1 MTVADPR
8 ATARFLGAFFDELAK
23 WGVEN
28 VVISPGSRSTPL
40 SMTAYE
46 LSCRAPQRMSTY
58 VDIDER
64 GAAFLAL
71 GMAKASGRPAALVC
85 SSGTAIA
92 NYYPAIL
99 EAESSRVPLIVLT
112 ADRPPQLQGLGAPQ
126 TCDQSH
132 AYGTHVRAYRGM
144 PLPADDEGSLRFARQ
159 AAREACIA
167 ALGSCELPQNPSSA
181 ATHVSQRLA
190 GTCFGGPVHLNF
202 PFDEPLKPDVTLPD
216 LFDAGIPCTE
226 AAAAGETP
234 GAKPARK
241 PLLPVGIAQVRGG
254 MEGAAAA
261 QLARELLANNVLL
274 LAGEGSCATHK
285 EAQRVLAFAR
295 AFAIPVLADPLSGLR
310 SLDDP
315 LVIGNYDSV
324 FQPGGISP
332 DDSLNPQVIVRFGRY
347 PVSKRATQ
355 WARAREDAGVLQ
367 VVVDPLETRD
377 TNAATTVFVRMKPA
391 DFAQSMERALRTE
404 DGPAA
409 ADANDLSFANA
420 WQRVEEAA
428 AKRIAAVDAGEES
441 GADGF
446 EGAYVRRVLEL
457 APEGSCLFAANSMSV
472 RAVDT
477 FYLKGGKQLTVLAN
491 RGLNGIDGT
500 VSTAIG
506 ASRYFGRTT
515 LITGD
520 LTIDRVVSGTDTV
533 LTAPGSMTD
542 ANGNATAEAA
552 DSQKKANDAKN
563 LSDAAQAESSVR
575 DQYASSLERTADEKQ
590 ALAEQAQKRVEE
602 AEKKLKD
609 TLAADPKADVTDL
622 QNQLEN
628 LRKLRDAHKAVADQ
642 ARKNIDTNR
651 LSAQFAVLTGD
662 LREYRTLL
670 QANTFD
676 AVVSNPPYFPAGS
689 GAVSPED
696 ARAVARSELCC
707 TPDDLCACNRIPE
720 SPDSPCLK
728 SSADR
733 RKASAGQTVH
743 HPACPPGICTAK
755 AHP

>member
-226 AAAAGETP
+226 AAAAGETL

-241 PLLPVGIAQVRGG
+241 PLLPVGIAQVLGG

-520 LTIDRVVSGTDTV
+520 LTMQHD
-533 LTAPGSMTD
+533 L
-542 ANGNATAEAA
+542 N
-552 DSQKKANDAKN
+552 
-563 LSDAAQAESSVR
+563 
-575 DQYASSLERTADEKQ
+575 
-590 ALAEQAQKRVEE
+590 ALALQRELRMQRQLSGIASGANRTPEQDAECDTRETNAGVQGITIVLLNNNGGAIFDMLPQKSQE
-602 AEKKLKD
+602 AYFERLFLTPQDVDFQAAVAAFGVPYSKTA
-609 TLAADPKADVTDL
+609 TLAEFDRAYRGSLDVPGISFIEVPVPL
-622 QNQLEN
+622 Q
-628 LRKLRDAHKAVADQ
+628 
-642 ARKNIDTNR
+642 
-651 LSAQFAVLTGD
+651 G
-662 LREYRTLL
+662 LRERY
-670 QANTFD
+670 
-676 AVVSNPPYFPAGS
+676 AGYW
-689 GAVSPED
+689 
-696 ARAVARSELCC
+696 
-707 TPDDLCACNRIPE
+707 
-720 SPDSPCLK
+720 
-728 SSADR
+728 
-733 RKASAGQTVH
+733 
-743 HPACPPGICTAK
+743 
-755 AHP
+755 

>member
-23 WGVEN
+23 WGVRN

-40 SMTAYE
+40 SMIAYE

-159 AAREACIA
+159 TAREACIA
-167 ALGSCELPQNPSSA
+167 ALGSCEFPQNQGAQNPSA
-181 ATHVSQRLA
+181 PIGTPQRLA
-190 GTCFGGPVHLNF
+190 GACFGGPVHLNF

-216 LFDAGIPCTE
+216 LFDAGIPCAGS
-226 AAAAGETP
+226 AADSTGP
-234 GAKPARK
+234 GAKPVRN
-241 PLLPVGIAQVRGG
+241 PQLPTGVAQVRGV

-261 QLARELLANNVLL
+261 QLARELLASSVLL
-274 LAGEGSCATHK
+274 LAGEGSCATYE

-324 FQPGGISP
+324 LQPGGISP
-332 DDSLNPQVIVRFGRY
+332 DEALNPQVIVRFGRY

-355 WARAREDAGVLQ
+355 WVRAREDAGVLQ

-391 DFAQSMERALRTE
+391 DFAQSMERALRRE
-404 DGPAA
+404 DGPATA
-409 ADANDLSFANA
+409 GANDLSFANA

-428 AKRIAAVDAGEES
+428 AKRIAAVDAGKGS
-441 GADGF
+441 DPDGF

-457 APEGSCLFAANSMSV
+457 APAGSCLFAANSMSV

-477 FYLKGGKQLTVLAN
+477 FYLKGAKQLIVLAN

-506 ASRYFGRTT
+506 ASRCFGRTT

-520 LTIDRVVSGTDTV
+520 LTMLHDLNSLALQRELRVQRQLADIAGDANRTPEQAAKRNTCETDTGAQGITIV
-533 LTAPGSMTD
+533 LLNNNGGAIFDMLPQKSQEAYFERLFLTPQDVDFQAAVAAFGVPYSKTAT
-542 ANGNATAEAA
+542 
-552 DSQKKANDAKN
+552 
-563 LSDAAQAESSVR
+563 
-575 DQYASSLERTADEKQ
+575 
-590 ALAEQAQKRVEE
+590 LAEFDRAYR
-602 AEKKLKD
+602 ASL
-609 TLAADPKADVTDL
+609 DVPGISFIEVPVPL
-622 QNQLEN
+622 Q
-628 LRKLRDAHKAVADQ
+628 
-642 ARKNIDTNR
+642 
-651 LSAQFAVLTGD
+651 G
-662 LREYRTLL
+662 LRERY
-670 QANTFD
+670 
-676 AVVSNPPYFPAGS
+676 
-689 GAVSPED
+689 
-696 ARAVARSELCC
+696 
-707 TPDDLCACNRIPE
+707 
-720 SPDSPCLK
+720 
-728 SSADR
+728 ADYW
-733 RKASAGQTVH
+733 
-743 HPACPPGICTAK
+743 
-755 AHP
+755 

>member
-23 WGVEN
+23 WDVRN

-40 SMTAYE
+40 SMIAFE
-46 LSCRAPQRMSTY
+46 LSCRAPQRMSMY

-167 ALGSCELPQNPSSA
+167 ALGSCEFPQNQGAQSPSA
-181 ATHVSQRLA
+181 PIGTPQRLA
-190 GTCFGGPVHLNF
+190 GACFGGPVHLNF

-216 LFDAGIPCTE
+216 LFDAGIPCAGS
-226 AAAAGETP
+226 AADGTGLE
-234 GAKPARK
+234 AKPVRNSQ
-241 PLLPVGIAQVRGG
+241 LPVGVAQVRGV

-261 QLARELLANNVLL
+261 QLARELLASSVLL
-274 LAGEGSCATHK
+274 LAGEGSCATYE

-324 FQPGGISP
+324 LQPGGISP
-332 DDSLNPQVIVRFGRY
+332 DEALNPQVIVRFGRY

-391 DFAQSMERALRTE
+391 DFAQSMERALRRE
-404 DGPAA
+404 DGPATA
-409 ADANDLSFANA
+409 GANDLSFANA

-428 AKRIAAVDAGEES
+428 AKRIAAVDAGEGS
-441 GADGF
+441 DPDGF

-457 APEGSCLFAANSMSV
+457 APAGSCLFAANSMSV

-477 FYLKGGKQLTVLAN
+477 FYLKGAKQLIVLAN

-506 ASRYFGRTT
+506 ASRCFGRTT

-520 LTIDRVVSGTDTV
+520 LTMLHDLNSLALQRELRVQRQLADIAGDANRTPEQAAKRNTCETDTGAQGITIV
-533 LTAPGSMTD
+533 LLNNNGGAIFDMLPQKSQEAYFERLFLTPQDVDFQAAVAAFGVPYSKTAT
-542 ANGNATAEAA
+542 
-552 DSQKKANDAKN
+552 
-563 LSDAAQAESSVR
+563 
-575 DQYASSLERTADEKQ
+575 
-590 ALAEQAQKRVEE
+590 LAEFDRAYR
-602 AEKKLKD
+602 ASL
-609 TLAADPKADVTDL
+609 DVPGISFIEVPVPL
-622 QNQLEN
+622 Q
-628 LRKLRDAHKAVADQ
+628 
-642 ARKNIDTNR
+642 
-651 LSAQFAVLTGD
+651 G
-662 LREYRTLL
+662 LRERY
-670 QANTFD
+670 
-676 AVVSNPPYFPAGS
+676 
-689 GAVSPED
+689 
-696 ARAVARSELCC
+696 
-707 TPDDLCACNRIPE
+707 
-720 SPDSPCLK
+720 
-728 SSADR
+728 ADYW
-733 RKASAGQTVH
+733 
-743 HPACPPGICTAK
+743 
-755 AHP
+755 

>member
-23 WGVEN
+23 WGVRN

-40 SMTAYE
+40 SMIAYE

-167 ALGSCELPQNPSSA
+167 ALGSCEFPQNQGAQNPSA
-181 ATHVSQRLA
+181 PIGTPQRLA
-190 GTCFGGPVHLNF
+190 GACFGGPVHLNV

-216 LFDAGIPCTE
+216 LFDAGIPCAGS
-226 AAAAGETP
+226 AADGTGL
-234 GAKPARK
+234 GAKPVRNSQ
-241 PLLPVGIAQVRGG
+241 LPVGVAQVRGV

-261 QLARELLANNVLL
+261 QLARELLASSVLL
-274 LAGEGSCATHK
+274 LAGEGSCATYE

-324 FQPGGISP
+324 LQPGGISP
-332 DDSLNPQVIVRFGRY
+332 DEALNPQVIVRFGRY

-391 DFAQSMERALRTE
+391 DFAQSMERALRRE
-404 DGPAA
+404 DGPATA
-409 ADANDLSFANA
+409 GANDLSFANA

-428 AKRIAAVDAGEES
+428 AKRIAAVDAGKGS
-441 GADGF
+441 DPDGF

-457 APEGSCLFAANSMSV
+457 APAGSCLFAANSMSV

-477 FYLKGGKQLTVLAN
+477 FYLKGAKQLIVLAN

-506 ASRYFGRTT
+506 ASRCFGRTT

-520 LTIDRVVSGTDTV
+520 LTMLHDLNSLALQRELRVQRQLADIAGDANRTPEQAAKRNACETDTGAQGITIV
-533 LTAPGSMTD
+533 LLNNNGGAIFDMLPQKSQEAYFERLFLTPQDVDFQAAVAAFGVPYSKTAT
-542 ANGNATAEAA
+542 
-552 DSQKKANDAKN
+552 
-563 LSDAAQAESSVR
+563 
-575 DQYASSLERTADEKQ
+575 
-590 ALAEQAQKRVEE
+590 LAEFDRAYR
-602 AEKKLKD
+602 ASL
-609 TLAADPKADVTDL
+609 DVPGISFIEVPVPL
-622 QNQLEN
+622 Q
-628 LRKLRDAHKAVADQ
+628 
-642 ARKNIDTNR
+642 
-651 LSAQFAVLTGD
+651 G
-662 LREYRTLL
+662 LRERY
-670 QANTFD
+670 
-676 AVVSNPPYFPAGS
+676 
-689 GAVSPED
+689 
-696 ARAVARSELCC
+696 
-707 TPDDLCACNRIPE
+707 
-720 SPDSPCLK
+720 
-728 SSADR
+728 ADYW
-733 RKASAGQTVH
+733 
-743 HPACPPGICTAK
+743 
-755 AHP
+755 

>member
-23 WGVEN
+23 WGVQN

-46 LSCRAPQRMSTY
+46 LSCRAPQRMSMY

-315 LVIGNYDSV
+315 LVIGNYDSA
-324 FQPGGISP
+324 FQPGGISS

-472 RAVDT
+472 RAVGT

-520 LTIDRVVSGTDTV
+520 LTMQHD
-533 LTAPGSMTD
+533 L
-542 ANGNATAEAA
+542 N
-552 DSQKKANDAKN
+552 
-563 LSDAAQAESSVR
+563 
-575 DQYASSLERTADEKQ
+575 
-590 ALAEQAQKRVEE
+590 ALALQRELRMQRQLSGIASGANRTPEQDAECDARETNAGVQGITIVLLNNNGGAIFDMLPQKSQE
-602 AEKKLKD
+602 AYFERLFLTPQDVDFQAAVAAFGVPYSKTA
-609 TLAADPKADVTDL
+609 TLAEFDRAYCASLDVPGISFIEVPVPL
-622 QNQLEN
+622 Q
-628 LRKLRDAHKAVADQ
+628 
-642 ARKNIDTNR
+642 
-651 LSAQFAVLTGD
+651 G
-662 LREYRTLL
+662 LRERY
-670 QANTFD
+670 
-676 AVVSNPPYFPAGS
+676 
-689 GAVSPED
+689 
-696 ARAVARSELCC
+696 
-707 TPDDLCACNRIPE
+707 
-720 SPDSPCLK
+720 
-728 SSADR
+728 ADYW
-733 RKASAGQTVH
+733 
-743 HPACPPGICTAK
+743 
-755 AHP
+755 

>member
-23 WGVEN
+23 WGVRN

-40 SMTAYE
+40 SMIAFE
-46 LSCRAPQRMSTY
+46 LSCRAPQRMSMY

-92 NYYPAIL
+92 NYYPASL

-167 ALGSCELPQNPSSA
+167 ALGSCEFPQNQGAQSPSA
-181 ATHVSQRLA
+181 PIGAPQRLA
-190 GTCFGGPVHLNF
+190 GACFGGPVHLNF

-216 LFDAGIPCTE
+216 LFDAGIPCAGS
-226 AAAAGETP
+226 AADSTGPE
-234 GAKPARK
+234 AKPVRN
-241 PLLPVGIAQVRGG
+241 PQLPVGVAQVRGV

-261 QLARELLANNVLL
+261 QLARELLASSVLL
-274 LAGEGSCATHK
+274 LAGEGSCATYE

-324 FQPGGISP
+324 LQPGGISP
-332 DDSLNPQVIVRFGRY
+332 DEALNPQVVVRFGRY

-391 DFAQSMERALRTE
+391 DFAQSMERALRRE

-409 ADANDLSFANA
+409 AGANDLSFANA
-420 WQRVEEAA
+420 WQRAEEAA
-428 AKRIAAVDAGEES
+428 AKRIAAVDAGEGS

-457 APEGSCLFAANSMSV
+457 APSGSCLFAANSMSV

-506 ASRYFGRTT
+506 ASRCFSRTT

-520 LTIDRVVSGTDTV
+520 LTMQHDLNSLALQRELRVQRQLADIAGDANRTPEQAAKRNTCETDTGAQGITIV
-533 LTAPGSMTD
+533 LLNNNGGAIFDMLPQKSQEAYFERLFLTPQDVDFQAAVAAFGVPYSKTAT
-542 ANGNATAEAA
+542 
-552 DSQKKANDAKN
+552 
-563 LSDAAQAESSVR
+563 
-575 DQYASSLERTADEKQ
+575 
-590 ALAEQAQKRVEE
+590 LAEFDRAYR
-602 AEKKLKD
+602 ASL
-609 TLAADPKADVTDL
+609 DVPGISFIEVPVPL
-622 QNQLEN
+622 Q
-628 LRKLRDAHKAVADQ
+628 
-642 ARKNIDTNR
+642 
-651 LSAQFAVLTGD
+651 G
-662 LREYRTLL
+662 LRERY
-670 QANTFD
+670 
-676 AVVSNPPYFPAGS
+676 
-689 GAVSPED
+689 
-696 ARAVARSELCC
+696 
-707 TPDDLCACNRIPE
+707 
-720 SPDSPCLK
+720 
-728 SSADR
+728 ADYW
-733 RKASAGQTVH
+733 
-743 HPACPPGICTAK
+743 
-755 AHP
+755 

>member
-1 MTVADPR
+1 MTVADPC

-23 WGVEN
+23 WGVQN

-167 ALGSCELPQNPSSA
+167 ALGSCEFPQNQGAQNPSA
-181 ATHVSQRLA
+181 PIGTPQRLA
-190 GTCFGGPVHLNF
+190 GACFGGPVHLNF

-216 LFDAGIPCTE
+216 LFDAGIPCAGS
-226 AAAAGETP
+226 AADSTGPE
-234 GAKPARK
+234 AKPVRN
-241 PLLPVGIAQVRGG
+241 PQLPVGVAQVRGV

-261 QLARELLANNVLL
+261 QLARELLASSVLL
-274 LAGEGSCATHK
+274 LAGEGSCATYE

-324 FQPGGISP
+324 LQPGGISP
-332 DDSLNPQVIVRFGRY
+332 DEALNPQVVVRFGRY

-391 DFAQSMERALRTE
+391 DFAQSMERALRRE
-404 DGPAA
+404 DGPATA
-409 ADANDLSFANA
+409 GANDLSFANA

-428 AKRIAAVDAGEES
+428 AKRIAAVDAGKGS
-441 GADGF
+441 DPDGF

-457 APEGSCLFAANSMSV
+457 APAGSCLFAANSMSV

-477 FYLKGGKQLTVLAN
+477 FYLKGAKQLIVLAN

-506 ASRYFGRTT
+506 ASRCFGRTT

-520 LTIDRVVSGTDTV
+520 LTMLHDLNSLALQRELRVQRQLADIAGDANRTPEQAAKRNTCETDTGAQGITIV
-533 LTAPGSMTD
+533 LLNNNGGAIFDMLPQKSQEAYFERLFLTPQDVDFQAAVAAFGVPYSKTAT
-542 ANGNATAEAA
+542 
-552 DSQKKANDAKN
+552 
-563 LSDAAQAESSVR
+563 
-575 DQYASSLERTADEKQ
+575 
-590 ALAEQAQKRVEE
+590 LAEFDRAYR
-602 AEKKLKD
+602 ASL
-609 TLAADPKADVTDL
+609 DVPGISFIEVPVPL
-622 QNQLEN
+622 Q
-628 LRKLRDAHKAVADQ
+628 
-642 ARKNIDTNR
+642 
-651 LSAQFAVLTGD
+651 G
-662 LREYRTLL
+662 LRERY
-670 QANTFD
+670 
-676 AVVSNPPYFPAGS
+676 
-689 GAVSPED
+689 
-696 ARAVARSELCC
+696 
-707 TPDDLCACNRIPE
+707 
-720 SPDSPCLK
+720 
-728 SSADR
+728 ADYW
-733 RKASAGQTVH
+733 
-743 HPACPPGICTAK
+743 
-755 AHP
+755 

>member
-506 ASRYFGRTT
+506 ASRCFGRTT

-520 LTIDRVVSGTDTV
+520 LTMQHDLNALALQRELRVQRQLAD
-533 LTAPGSMTD
+533 
-542 ANGNATAEAA
+542 AA
-552 DSQKKANDAKN
+552 DGASRTPEQDAERNSCETNAGERGITIVLLNNNGGAIFDMLPQKSQEAYFERLFLTPQDV
-563 LSDAAQAESSVR
+563 DFQAAVAAFGVPCSK
-575 DQYASSLERTADEKQ
+575 TAT
-590 ALAEQAQKRVEE
+590 LAEFDRAYR
-602 AEKKLKD
+602 ASL
-609 TLAADPKADVTDL
+609 DVPGISFIEVPVPL
-622 QNQLEN
+622 Q
-628 LRKLRDAHKAVADQ
+628 
-642 ARKNIDTNR
+642 
-651 LSAQFAVLTGD
+651 G
-662 LREYRTLL
+662 LRERY
-670 QANTFD
+670 
-676 AVVSNPPYFPAGS
+676 
-689 GAVSPED
+689 
-696 ARAVARSELCC
+696 
-707 TPDDLCACNRIPE
+707 
-720 SPDSPCLK
+720 
-728 SSADR
+728 ADYW
-733 RKASAGQTVH
+733 
-743 HPACPPGICTAK
+743 
-755 AHP
+755 

>member
-23 WGVEN
+23 WGVRN

-40 SMTAYE
+40 SMIAFE
-46 LSCRAPQRMSTY
+46 LSCRAPQRMSMY

-167 ALGSCELPQNPSSA
+167 ALGSCEFPQNQGAQSPSA
-181 ATHVSQRLA
+181 PIGAPQRLA
-190 GTCFGGPVHLNF
+190 GACFGGPVHLNF

-216 LFDAGIPCTE
+216 LFDAGIPCAGS
-226 AAAAGETP
+226 AADSTGPE
-234 GAKPARK
+234 AKPVRN
-241 PLLPVGIAQVRGG
+241 PQLPVGVAQVRGV

-261 QLARELLANNVLL
+261 QLARELLASSVLL
-274 LAGEGSCATHK
+274 LAGEGSCATYE

-324 FQPGGISP
+324 LQPGGISP
-332 DDSLNPQVIVRFGRY
+332 DEALNPQVVVRFGRY

-391 DFAQSMERALRTE
+391 DFAQSMERALRRE

-409 ADANDLSFANA
+409 AGANDLSFANA
-420 WQRVEEAA
+420 WQRAEEAA
-428 AKRIAAVDAGEES
+428 AKRIAAVDAGEGS

-457 APEGSCLFAANSMSV
+457 APSGSCLFAANSMSV

-506 ASRYFGRTT
+506 ASRCFSRTT

-520 LTIDRVVSGTDTV
+520 LTMQHDLNSLALQRELRVQRQLADIAGDANRTPEQAAKRNTCETDTGAQGITIV
-533 LTAPGSMTD
+533 LLNNNGGAIFDMLPQKSQEAYFERLFLTPQDVDFQAAVAAFGVPYSKTAT
-542 ANGNATAEAA
+542 
-552 DSQKKANDAKN
+552 
-563 LSDAAQAESSVR
+563 
-575 DQYASSLERTADEKQ
+575 
-590 ALAEQAQKRVEE
+590 LAEFDRAYR
-602 AEKKLKD
+602 ASL
-609 TLAADPKADVTDL
+609 DVPGISFIEVPVPL
-622 QNQLEN
+622 Q
-628 LRKLRDAHKAVADQ
+628 
-642 ARKNIDTNR
+642 
-651 LSAQFAVLTGD
+651 G
-662 LREYRTLL
+662 LRERY
-670 QANTFD
+670 
-676 AVVSNPPYFPAGS
+676 
-689 GAVSPED
+689 
-696 ARAVARSELCC
+696 
-707 TPDDLCACNRIPE
+707 
-720 SPDSPCLK
+720 
-728 SSADR
+728 ADYW
-733 RKASAGQTVH
+733 
-743 HPACPPGICTAK
+743 
-755 AHP
+755 

>member
-8 ATARFLGAFFDELAK
+8 VTARFLGAFFDELAK
-23 WGVEN
+23 WGVRN

-40 SMTAYE
+40 SMIAYE

-167 ALGSCELPQNPSSA
+167 ALGSCEFPQNQGAQSPSA
-181 ATHVSQRLA
+181 PIGTPQRLA
-190 GTCFGGPVHLNF
+190 GACFGGPVHLNF

-216 LFDAGIPCTE
+216 LFDAGIPCAGS
-226 AAAAGETP
+226 AADSTGPE
-234 GAKPARK
+234 AKPVRN
-241 PLLPVGIAQVRGG
+241 PQLPVGVAQVRGV

-261 QLARELLANNVLL
+261 QLARELLASSVLL
-274 LAGEGSCATHK
+274 LAGEGSCATYE

-324 FQPGGISP
+324 LQPGGISP
-332 DDSLNPQVIVRFGRY
+332 DEALNPQVVVRFGRY

-391 DFAQSMERALRTE
+391 DFAQSMERALRRE
-404 DGPAA
+404 DGPATA
-409 ADANDLSFANA
+409 GANDLSFANA

-428 AKRIAAVDAGEES
+428 AKRIAAVDAGKGS
-441 GADGF
+441 DSDGF

-457 APEGSCLFAANSMSV
+457 APAGSCLFAANSMSV

-477 FYLKGGKQLTVLAN
+477 FYLKGAKQLIVLAN

-506 ASRYFGRTT
+506 ASRCFGRTT

-520 LTIDRVVSGTDTV
+520 LTMLHDLNSLALQRELRVQRQLADIAGDANRTPEQAAKRNTCETDTGAQGITIV
-533 LTAPGSMTD
+533 LLNNNGGAIFDMLPQKSQEAYFERLFLTPQDVDFQAAVAAFGVPYSKTAT
-542 ANGNATAEAA
+542 
-552 DSQKKANDAKN
+552 
-563 LSDAAQAESSVR
+563 
-575 DQYASSLERTADEKQ
+575 
-590 ALAEQAQKRVEE
+590 LAEFDRAYR
-602 AEKKLKD
+602 ASL
-609 TLAADPKADVTDL
+609 DVPGISFIEVPVPL
-622 QNQLEN
+622 Q
-628 LRKLRDAHKAVADQ
+628 
-642 ARKNIDTNR
+642 
-651 LSAQFAVLTGD
+651 G
-662 LREYRTLL
+662 LRERY
-670 QANTFD
+670 
-676 AVVSNPPYFPAGS
+676 
-689 GAVSPED
+689 
-696 ARAVARSELCC
+696 
-707 TPDDLCACNRIPE
+707 
-720 SPDSPCLK
+720 
-728 SSADR
+728 ADYW
-733 RKASAGQTVH
+733 
-743 HPACPPGICTAK
+743 
-755 AHP
+755 

>member
-23 WGVEN
+23 WGVRN

-40 SMTAYE
+40 SMIAYE

-167 ALGSCELPQNPSSA
+167 ALGSCEFPQNQGAQNPSA
-181 ATHVSQRLA
+181 PIGTPQRLA
-190 GTCFGGPVHLNF
+190 GACFGGPVHLNF

-216 LFDAGIPCTE
+216 LFDAGIPCAGS
-226 AAAAGETP
+226 AADGTGL
-234 GAKPARK
+234 GAKPVRNSQ
-241 PLLPVGIAQVRGG
+241 LPVGVAQVRGV

-261 QLARELLANNVLL
+261 QLARELLASSVLL
-274 LAGEGSCATHK
+274 LAGEGSCATYE

-324 FQPGGISP
+324 LQPGGISP
-332 DDSLNPQVIVRFGRY
+332 DEALNPQVIVRFGRY

-391 DFAQSMERALRTE
+391 DFAQSMERALRRE
-404 DGPAA
+404 DGPATA
-409 ADANDLSFANA
+409 GANDLSFANA

-428 AKRIAAVDAGEES
+428 AKRIAAVDAGEGS
-441 GADGF
+441 DPDGF

-457 APEGSCLFAANSMSV
+457 APAGSCLFAANSMSV

-477 FYLKGGKQLTVLAN
+477 FYLKGAKQLIVLAN

-506 ASRYFGRTT
+506 ASRCFGRTT

-520 LTIDRVVSGTDTV
+520 LTMLHDLNSLALQRELRVQRQLADIAGDANRTPEQAAKRNTCETDTGAQGITIV
-533 LTAPGSMTD
+533 LLNNNGGAIFDMLPQKSQEAYFERLFLTPQDVDFQAAVAAFGVPYSKTAT
-542 ANGNATAEAA
+542 
-552 DSQKKANDAKN
+552 
-563 LSDAAQAESSVR
+563 
-575 DQYASSLERTADEKQ
+575 
-590 ALAEQAQKRVEE
+590 LAEFDRAYR
-602 AEKKLKD
+602 ASL
-609 TLAADPKADVTDL
+609 DVPGISFIEVPVSL
-622 QNQLEN
+622 Q
-628 LRKLRDAHKAVADQ
+628 
-642 ARKNIDTNR
+642 
-651 LSAQFAVLTGD
+651 G
-662 LREYRTLL
+662 LRERY
-670 QANTFD
+670 
-676 AVVSNPPYFPAGS
+676 
-689 GAVSPED
+689 
-696 ARAVARSELCC
+696 
-707 TPDDLCACNRIPE
+707 
-720 SPDSPCLK
+720 
-728 SSADR
+728 ADYW
-733 RKASAGQTVH
+733 
-743 HPACPPGICTAK
+743 
-755 AHP
+755 

>member
-315 LVIGNYDSV
+315 LVIGNYDSA
-324 FQPGGISP
+324 FQPGGISS

-520 LTIDRVVSGTDTV
+520 LTMQHD
-533 LTAPGSMTD
+533 L
-542 ANGNATAEAA
+542 N
-552 DSQKKANDAKN
+552 
-563 LSDAAQAESSVR
+563 
-575 DQYASSLERTADEKQ
+575 
-590 ALAEQAQKRVEE
+590 ALALQRELRMQRQLSGIASGANRTPEQDAECDTRETNAGAQGITIVLLNNNGGAIFDMLPQKSQE
-602 AEKKLKD
+602 AYFERLFLTPQDVDFQAAVAAFGVPCSKTA
-609 TLAADPKADVTDL
+609 TLAEFDRAYRASLDVPGISFIEVPVPL
-622 QNQLEN
+622 Q
-628 LRKLRDAHKAVADQ
+628 
-642 ARKNIDTNR
+642 
-651 LSAQFAVLTGD
+651 G
-662 LREYRTLL
+662 LRERY
-670 QANTFD
+670 
-676 AVVSNPPYFPAGS
+676 
-689 GAVSPED
+689 
-696 ARAVARSELCC
+696 
-707 TPDDLCACNRIPE
+707 
-720 SPDSPCLK
+720 
-728 SSADR
+728 ADYW
-733 RKASAGQTVH
+733 
-743 HPACPPGICTAK
+743 
-755 AHP
+755 

>member
-23 WGVEN
+23 WGVRN

-40 SMTAYE
+40 SMIAHE

-132 AYGTHVRAYRGM
+132 AYGTHVRACRGM

-167 ALGSCELPQNPSSA
+167 ALGSCEFPQNQGAQNPSA
-181 ATHVSQRLA
+181 PIGTPQRLA
-190 GTCFGGPVHLNF
+190 GACFGGPVHLNF

-216 LFDAGIPCTE
+216 LFDAGIPCAGS
-226 AAAAGETP
+226 AADSTGPE
-234 GAKPARK
+234 AKPVRN
-241 PLLPVGIAQVRGG
+241 PQLPVGVAQVRGV

-261 QLARELLANNVLL
+261 QLARELLASSVLL
-274 LAGEGSCATHK
+274 LAGEGSCATYE

-324 FQPGGISP
+324 LQPGGISP
-332 DDSLNPQVIVRFGRY
+332 DEALNPQVVVRFGRY

-391 DFAQSMERALRTE
+391 DFAQSMERALRRE
-404 DGPAA
+404 DGPATA
-409 ADANDLSFANA
+409 GANDLSFANA

-428 AKRIAAVDAGEES
+428 AKRIAAVDAGKGS
-441 GADGF
+441 DPDGF

-457 APEGSCLFAANSMSV
+457 APAGSCLFAANSMSV

-477 FYLKGGKQLTVLAN
+477 FYLKGAKQLIVLAN

-506 ASRYFGRTT
+506 ASRCFGRTT

-520 LTIDRVVSGTDTV
+520 LTMLHDLNSLALQRELRVQRQLADIAGDANRTPEQAAKRNTCETDTGAQGITIV
-533 LTAPGSMTD
+533 LLNNNGGAIFDMLPQKSQEAYFERLFLTPQDVDFQAAVAAFGVPYSKTAT
-542 ANGNATAEAA
+542 
-552 DSQKKANDAKN
+552 
-563 LSDAAQAESSVR
+563 
-575 DQYASSLERTADEKQ
+575 
-590 ALAEQAQKRVEE
+590 LAEFDRAYR
-602 AEKKLKD
+602 ASL
-609 TLAADPKADVTDL
+609 DVPGISFIEVPVPL
-622 QNQLEN
+622 Q
-628 LRKLRDAHKAVADQ
+628 
-642 ARKNIDTNR
+642 
-651 LSAQFAVLTGD
+651 G
-662 LREYRTLL
+662 LRERY
-670 QANTFD
+670 
-676 AVVSNPPYFPAGS
+676 
-689 GAVSPED
+689 
-696 ARAVARSELCC
+696 
-707 TPDDLCACNRIPE
+707 
-720 SPDSPCLK
+720 
-728 SSADR
+728 ADYW
-733 RKASAGQTVH
+733 
-743 HPACPPGICTAK
+743 
-755 AHP
+755 

>member
-23 WGVEN
+23 WGVRN

-40 SMTAYE
+40 SMIAYE

-167 ALGSCELPQNPSSA
+167 ALGSCEFPQNQGAQSPSA
-181 ATHVSQRLA
+181 PIGTPQRLA
-190 GTCFGGPVHLNF
+190 GACFGGPVHLNF

-216 LFDAGIPCTE
+216 LFDAGIPCAGS
-226 AAAAGETP
+226 AADSTGPE
-234 GAKPARK
+234 AKPVRN
-241 PLLPVGIAQVRGG
+241 PQLPVGVAQVRGV

-261 QLARELLANNVLL
+261 QLARELLASSVLL
-274 LAGEGSCATHK
+274 LAGEGSCATYG

-324 FQPGGISP
+324 LQPGGISP
-332 DDSLNPQVIVRFGRY
+332 DEALNPQVVVRFGRY

-391 DFAQSMERALRTE
+391 DFAQSMERALRRE
-404 DGPAA
+404 DGPATA
-409 ADANDLSFANA
+409 GANDLSFANA

-428 AKRIAAVDAGEES
+428 AKRIAAVDAGKGS
-441 GADGF
+441 DPDGF

-457 APEGSCLFAANSMSV
+457 APAGSCLFAANSMSV

-477 FYLKGGKQLTVLAN
+477 FYLKGAKQLIVLAN

-506 ASRYFGRTT
+506 ASRCFGRTT

-520 LTIDRVVSGTDTV
+520 LTMLHDLNSLALQRELRVQRQLADIAGDANRTPEQAAKRNTCETDTGAQGITIV
-533 LTAPGSMTD
+533 LLNNNGGAIFDMLPQKSQEAYFERLFLTPQDVDFQAAVAAFGVPYSKTAT
-542 ANGNATAEAA
+542 
-552 DSQKKANDAKN
+552 
-563 LSDAAQAESSVR
+563 
-575 DQYASSLERTADEKQ
+575 
-590 ALAEQAQKRVEE
+590 LAEFDRAYR
-602 AEKKLKD
+602 ASL
-609 TLAADPKADVTDL
+609 DVPGISFIEVPVPL
-622 QNQLEN
+622 Q
-628 LRKLRDAHKAVADQ
+628 
-642 ARKNIDTNR
+642 
-651 LSAQFAVLTGD
+651 G
-662 LREYRTLL
+662 LRERY
-670 QANTFD
+670 
-676 AVVSNPPYFPAGS
+676 
-689 GAVSPED
+689 
-696 ARAVARSELCC
+696 
-707 TPDDLCACNRIPE
+707 
-720 SPDSPCLK
+720 
-728 SSADR
+728 ADYW
-733 RKASAGQTVH
+733 
-743 HPACPPGICTAK
+743 
-755 AHP
+755 

>member
-23 WGVEN
+23 WGVRN

-40 SMTAYE
+40 SMIAYE

-167 ALGSCELPQNPSSA
+167 ALGSCEFPQNQGAQNPSA
-181 ATHVSQRLA
+181 PIGTPQRLA
-190 GTCFGGPVHLNF
+190 GACFGGPVHLNF

-216 LFDAGIPCTE
+216 LFDAGIPCAGS
-226 AAAAGETP
+226 AADGTGL
-234 GAKPARK
+234 GAKPVRNSQ
-241 PLLPVGIAQVRGG
+241 LPVGVAQVRGV

-261 QLARELLANNVLL
+261 QLARELLASSVLL
-274 LAGEGSCATHK
+274 LAGEGSCATYE

-324 FQPGGISP
+324 LQPGGISS
-332 DDSLNPQVIVRFGRY
+332 DEALNPQVIVRFGRY

-391 DFAQSMERALRTE
+391 DFAQSMERALRRE
-404 DGPAA
+404 DGPATA
-409 ADANDLSFANA
+409 GANDLSFANA

-428 AKRIAAVDAGEES
+428 AKRIAAVDAGEGS
-441 GADGF
+441 DPDGF

-457 APEGSCLFAANSMSV
+457 APAGSCLFAANSMSV

-477 FYLKGGKQLTVLAN
+477 FYLKGAKQLIVLAN

-506 ASRYFGRTT
+506 ASRCFGRTT

-520 LTIDRVVSGTDTV
+520 LTMLHDLNSLALQRELRVQRQLADIAGDANRTPEQAAKRNTCETDTGAQGITIV
-533 LTAPGSMTD
+533 LLNNNGGAIFDMLPQKSQEAYFERLFLTPQDVDFQAAVAAFGVPYSKTAT
-542 ANGNATAEAA
+542 
-552 DSQKKANDAKN
+552 
-563 LSDAAQAESSVR
+563 
-575 DQYASSLERTADEKQ
+575 
-590 ALAEQAQKRVEE
+590 LAEFDRAYR
-602 AEKKLKD
+602 ASL
-609 TLAADPKADVTDL
+609 DVPGISFIEVPVPL
-622 QNQLEN
+622 Q
-628 LRKLRDAHKAVADQ
+628 
-642 ARKNIDTNR
+642 
-651 LSAQFAVLTGD
+651 G
-662 LREYRTLL
+662 LRERY
-670 QANTFD
+670 
-676 AVVSNPPYFPAGS
+676 
-689 GAVSPED
+689 
-696 ARAVARSELCC
+696 
-707 TPDDLCACNRIPE
+707 
-720 SPDSPCLK
+720 
-728 SSADR
+728 ADYW
-733 RKASAGQTVH
+733 
-743 HPACPPGICTAK
+743 
-755 AHP
+755 

>member
-112 ADRPPQLQGLGAPQ
+112 ADRPPQLHGLGAPQ

-167 ALGSCELPQNPSSA
+167 ALGSCEFPQNQGAQSPSA
-181 ATHVSQRLA
+181 PIGTPQRLA
-190 GTCFGGPVHLNF
+190 GACFGGPVHLNF

-216 LFDAGIPCTE
+216 LFDAGIPCAGS
-226 AAAAGETP
+226 AADSTGPE
-234 GAKPARK
+234 AKPVRN
-241 PLLPVGIAQVRGG
+241 PQLPVGVAQVRGV

-261 QLARELLANNVLL
+261 QLARELLASSVLL
-274 LAGEGSCATHK
+274 LAGEGSCATYE

-324 FQPGGISP
+324 LQPGGISP
-332 DDSLNPQVIVRFGRY
+332 DEALNPQVVVRFGRY

-377 TNAATTVFVRMKPA
+377 TNAATTVFVRTKPA
-391 DFAQSMERALRTE
+391 DFAQSMLRALRVE

-409 ADANDLSFANA
+409 ASANDLSFANA
-420 WQRVEEAA
+420 WQQVEEAA
-428 AKRIAAVDAGEES
+428 AKRIAAVDADEEP

-520 LTIDRVVSGTDTV
+520 LTMQHDLNALALQRELRMQRQLSGI
-533 LTAPGSMTD
+533 ASG
-542 ANGNATAEAA
+542 ANRTPE
-552 DSQKKANDAKN
+552 QDAKCDTRETN
-563 LSDAAQAESSVR
+563 AGAQGITIVLLNNNGGAIFDMLPQKSQEAYFERLFLTPQDVDFQAAVAAFGVPYSK
-575 DQYASSLERTADEKQ
+575 TAT
-590 ALAEQAQKRVEE
+590 LAEFDRAYR
-602 AEKKLKD
+602 ASL
-609 TLAADPKADVTDL
+609 DVPGISFIEVPVPL
-622 QNQLEN
+622 Q
-628 LRKLRDAHKAVADQ
+628 
-642 ARKNIDTNR
+642 
-651 LSAQFAVLTGD
+651 G
-662 LREYRTLL
+662 LRERY
-670 QANTFD
+670 
-676 AVVSNPPYFPAGS
+676 
-689 GAVSPED
+689 
-696 ARAVARSELCC
+696 
-707 TPDDLCACNRIPE
+707 
-720 SPDSPCLK
+720 
-728 SSADR
+728 
-733 RKASAGQTVH
+733 
-743 HPACPPGICTAK
+743 AK
-755 AHP
+755 YW

>member
-23 WGVEN
+23 WGVRN

-40 SMTAYE
+40 SMIAYE

-167 ALGSCELPQNPSSA
+167 ALGSCEFPQNQGAQSPSA
-181 ATHVSQRLA
+181 PIGTPQRLA
-190 GTCFGGPVHLNF
+190 GACFGGPVHLNF

-216 LFDAGIPCTE
+216 LFDAGIPCAGS
-226 AAAAGETP
+226 AADSTGPE
-234 GAKPARK
+234 AKPVRN
-241 PLLPVGIAQVRGG
+241 PQLPVGVAQVRGV

-261 QLARELLANNVLL
+261 QLARELLASSVLL
-274 LAGEGSCATHK
+274 LAGEGSCATYE

-324 FQPGGISP
+324 LQPGGISP
-332 DDSLNPQVIVRFGRY
+332 DEALNPQVVVRFGRY
-347 PVSKRATQ
+347 PVSKRSTQ

-391 DFAQSMERALRTE
+391 DFAQSMERALRRE
-404 DGPAA
+404 DGPATA
-409 ADANDLSFANA
+409 GANDLSFANA

-428 AKRIAAVDAGEES
+428 AKRIAAVDAGKGS
-441 GADGF
+441 DPDGF

-457 APEGSCLFAANSMSV
+457 APAGSCLFAANSMSV

-477 FYLKGGKQLTVLAN
+477 FYLKGAKQLIVLAN

-506 ASRYFGRTT
+506 ASRCFGRTT

-520 LTIDRVVSGTDTV
+520 LTMLHDLNSLALQRELRVQRQLADIAGDANRTPEQAAKRNTCETDTGAQGITIV
-533 LTAPGSMTD
+533 LLNNNGGAIFDMLPQKSQEAYFERLFLTPQDVDFQAAVAAFGVPYSKTAT
-542 ANGNATAEAA
+542 
-552 DSQKKANDAKN
+552 
-563 LSDAAQAESSVR
+563 
-575 DQYASSLERTADEKQ
+575 
-590 ALAEQAQKRVEE
+590 LAEFDRAYR
-602 AEKKLKD
+602 ASL
-609 TLAADPKADVTDL
+609 DVPGISFIEVPVPL
-622 QNQLEN
+622 Q
-628 LRKLRDAHKAVADQ
+628 
-642 ARKNIDTNR
+642 
-651 LSAQFAVLTGD
+651 G
-662 LREYRTLL
+662 LRERY
-670 QANTFD
+670 
-676 AVVSNPPYFPAGS
+676 
-689 GAVSPED
+689 
-696 ARAVARSELCC
+696 
-707 TPDDLCACNRIPE
+707 
-720 SPDSPCLK
+720 
-728 SSADR
+728 ADYW
-733 RKASAGQTVH
+733 
-743 HPACPPGICTAK
+743 
-755 AHP
+755 

>member
-8 ATARFLGAFFDELAK
+8 ATARFLGAFFDELVK

-315 LVIGNYDSV
+315 LVIGNYDTV

-409 ADANDLSFANA
+409 AGANDLSFANA

-520 LTIDRVVSGTDTV
+520 LTMQHD
-533 LTAPGSMTD
+533 L
-542 ANGNATAEAA
+542 N
-552 DSQKKANDAKN
+552 
-563 LSDAAQAESSVR
+563 
-575 DQYASSLERTADEKQ
+575 
-590 ALAEQAQKRVEE
+590 ALALQRELRMQRQLSGIASGANRTPEQDAECDTRETNAGVQGITIVLLNNNGGAIFDMLPQKSQE
-602 AEKKLKD
+602 AYFERLFLTPQDVDFQAAVAAFGVPYSKTA
-609 TLAADPKADVTDL
+609 TLAEFDRAYRASLDVLGISFIEVPVPL
-622 QNQLEN
+622 Q
-628 LRKLRDAHKAVADQ
+628 
-642 ARKNIDTNR
+642 
-651 LSAQFAVLTGD
+651 G
-662 LREYRTLL
+662 LRERY
-670 QANTFD
+670 
-676 AVVSNPPYFPAGS
+676 
-689 GAVSPED
+689 
-696 ARAVARSELCC
+696 
-707 TPDDLCACNRIPE
+707 
-720 SPDSPCLK
+720 
-728 SSADR
+728 ADYW
-733 RKASAGQTVH
+733 
-743 HPACPPGICTAK
+743 
-755 AHP
+755 